1 MLNRALAGLIFLGT
15 PHSISEEEKTWQ
27 NATYAIRPA
36 RAVRK
41 KGQIGQDNARM
52 LGNVSLRFEQSMSAV
67 PVLAIY
73 ETLPTKI
80 RYTLFSSDKMIVSSL
95 ELD

>member
-1 MLNRALAGLIFLGT
+1 M
-15 PHSISEEEKTWQ
+15 
-27 NATYAIRPA
+27 YAIRPA

-73 ETLPTKI
+73 ETQPTKI
-80 RYTLFSSDKMIVSSL
+80 RYTLFSNEKLIVSSL
-95 ELD
+95 ELTSLSFFHTKNSHLLFQKKLL